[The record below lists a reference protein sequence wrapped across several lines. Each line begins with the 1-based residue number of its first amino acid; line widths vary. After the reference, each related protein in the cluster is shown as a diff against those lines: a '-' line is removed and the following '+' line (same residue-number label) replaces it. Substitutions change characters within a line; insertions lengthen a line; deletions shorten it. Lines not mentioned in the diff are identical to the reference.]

1 MQNIEELV
9 DVICSAVSE
18 FNYETGEDNFEIT
31 ITVKCEDG
39 FVNEE
44 SYEVKD
50 LTYCFPTPQRC
61 S

>member
-9 DVICSAVSE
+9 DIIGSAVSE

-39 FVNEE
+39 FVSEE
-44 SYEVKD
+44 SYEVID
-50 LTYCFPTPQRC
+50 L
-61 S
+61 

>member
-9 DVICSAVSE
+9 DAIGYAVSE

-39 FVNEE
+39 YVSEE

-50 LTYCFPTPQRC
+50 L
-61 S
+61 